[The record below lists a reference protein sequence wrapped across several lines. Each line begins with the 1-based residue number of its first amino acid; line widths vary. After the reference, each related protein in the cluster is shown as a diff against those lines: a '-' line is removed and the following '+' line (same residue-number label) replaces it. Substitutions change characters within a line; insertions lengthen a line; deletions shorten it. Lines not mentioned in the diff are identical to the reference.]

1 MPAEILIIDDNSEI
15 RFLLSETIG
24 DLGHNIRQAANYNQA
39 LNEIDKKLPDVA
51 IIDVKLDKGDND
63 GIELL
68 NHIKKKDSDIPVII
82 ISGHANIQMA
92 IDSLKSGAFEFIQKP
107 FDSKRLINFVKRAVE
122 MNNLKKENK
131 SLQSKLFYSYDLIG
145 VSPSIMKIQE
155 LIKKVSLTG
164 SRIFIY
170 GPTGSGKE
178 LIARKIHKNSNR
190 NNKPFIIL
198 NGALLEPEK
207 YELELF
213 GVENQNGT
221 INYGAFE
228 KCSGGTLLIDEISEI
243 PLETQSKILRVLT
256 DQTFKRINGNHD
268 IKVDVRIICSTSKDI
283 RKEIDMGNF
292 REDLYHRLNVF
303 EINLEPLNKRI
314 EDIPLLIKYFSE
326 KIAKSQGIPKLAI
339 DTDNPYLLEY
349 DWPGNVRELRNL
361 VERIGILAPNEKIER
376 INSIIKESLKKDVK
390 FKFELNKNNFSIPL
404 KEARE
409 NFEKTYLSSQL
420 KKFKGNIAKTANF
433 IGMERSALHR
443 KLKSLGIKGIN

>member
-1 MPAEILIIDDNSEI
+1 
-15 RFLLSETIG
+15 
-24 DLGHNIRQAANYNQA
+24 
-39 LNEIDKKLPDVA
+39 
-51 IIDVKLDKGDND
+51 
-63 GIELL
+63 
-68 NHIKKKDSDIPVII
+68 
-82 ISGHANIQMA
+82 MA

-107 FDSKRLINFVKRAVE
+107 FDSKRLINFVERAVE
-122 MNNLKKENK
+122 IHNLKKENK
-131 SLQSKLFYSYDLIG
+131 SLKSKLFYSYDLVGI
-145 VSPSIMKIQE
+145 SPSITKIQE
-155 LIKKVSLTG
+155 LIKKVSL
-164 SRIFIY
+164 SRSRVFIY

-190 NNKPFIIL
+190 KNKPFIIL

-221 INYGAFE
+221 INYGALE
-228 KCSGGTLLIDEISEI
+228 KSSGGILLIDEVSEI

-256 DQTFKRINGNHD
+256 DQKFKRINGNHD
-268 IKVDVRIICSTSKDI
+268 INVDVRIICTTSKNI
-283 RKEIDMGNF
+283 RNEIDVGNF

-303 EINLEPLNKRI
+303 EINLEPLNKRT

-326 KIAKSQGIPKLAI
+326 KISKLYGISKLQI
-339 DTDNPYLLEY
+339 DSNNPYLLEY

-361 VERIGILAPNEKIER
+361 VERIGILVPNEESEK

-390 FKFELNKNNFSIPL
+390 SQFDLNEKNFSIPL

-420 KKFKGNIAKTANF
+420 KKFKGNISKTADF